1 MDRAALSR
9 QSDAHGD
16 ERTDMA
22 IISRLKKNLDRSNTG
37 LILFDSLHGYLHPS
51 DPKKIAFHKEHPI
64 LANLQRLLAGARRAG
79 LTTFYPSGL
88 HAPDGSDVVERLTD
102 TDMDLRPLG
111 AGDKP
116 IRPHIAKGSKDSEVA
131 AELALGPGDVL
142 IPKNRWSSFFQTNL
156 ELQLRV
162 RGIDT
167 IVLAGGS
174 TDVGIAATT
183 YAARDMDLGIV
194 IVRDACYSMRG
205 DNNKFFMERVFPRMG
220 RVMTVD
226 EAVKLMGA

>member
-1 MDRAALSR
+1 
-9 QSDAHGD
+9 
-16 ERTDMA
+16 MA
-22 IISRLKKNLDRSNTG
+22 RISRLKKELDRSTTG
-37 LILFDSLHGYLHPS
+37 LVLFDTLYGYLHPS
-51 DPKKIAFHKEHPI
+51 DPKKLAFLSERNI

-79 LTTFYPSGL
+79 LTTFYPAGH
-88 HAPDGSDVVERLTD
+88 HAADGSDVVERLTD
-102 TDMDLRPLG
+102 TDMDLHPLG

-116 IRPHIAKGSKDSEVA
+116 IRPHIAKGSRDSEIA
-131 AELALGPGDVL
+131 PELAPTAGDVVVA
-142 IPKNRWSSFFQTNL
+142 KNRWSSFFETNL

-174 TDVGIAATT
+174 TDVGIAAT
-183 YAARDMDLGIV
+183 AFSARDMDLGLV

-205 DNNKFFMERVFPRMG
+205 NNNEFFMERVFPRMG

-226 EAVKLMGA
+226 EAVKLMGS